1 MQRERVRQR
10 AKECPLWFSE
20 PVVSAV
26 QSWASQS
33 PFQTDQTGQ
42 LPAVP
47 GLEEL
52 PLAPAEQL
60 RQRVMKQGNFLVEPD
75 VVEEV
80 LDEEASELRAW
91 QRLELGDQQMDYRIA
106 VEGHRYLPP
115 VVGRSR
121 TTDRQN
127 RVSDWESA
135 DLSWTPDWAFW

>member
-1 MQRERVRQR
+1 MR
-10 AKECPLWFSE
+10 
-20 PVVSAV
+20 
-26 QSWASQS
+26 
-33 PFQTDQTGQ
+33 
-42 LPAVP
+42 
-47 GLEEL
+47 
-52 PLAPAEQL
+52 
-60 RQRVMKQGNFLVEPD
+60 QGNFWVEPD

-91 QRLELGDQQMDYRIA
+91 QRQELGDQQMDYRVA
-106 VEGHRYLPP
+106 VEGRRYQP